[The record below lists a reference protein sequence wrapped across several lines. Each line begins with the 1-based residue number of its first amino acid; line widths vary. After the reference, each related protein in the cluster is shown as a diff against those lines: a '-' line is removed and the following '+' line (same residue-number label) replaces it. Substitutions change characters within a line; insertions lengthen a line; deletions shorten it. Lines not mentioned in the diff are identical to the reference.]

1 MFINTIYYYARAH
14 VCVCV
19 YVCVC
24 VCVDNY
30 TVKLEC
36 SLLEYTTLMYLGFC
50 GAYIVTF

>member
-1 MFINTIYYYARAH
+1 MQFTITRARAR
-14 VCVCV
+14 
-19 YVCVC
+19 VC

-36 SLLEYTTLMYLGFC
+36 SLLEYTIPVYLGFC